1 MVSAIPGVRD
11 IGLLVFDGFQLLGAA
26 GPIAAFEMPTRGLS
40 PLPYRLKLYKLRGGP
55 VRASCGLSMMTE
67 ALPANLTLDTLVV
80 SGGDGTR
87 EAVSDEALLE
97 AIRDLSGRTR
107 RTCSVCSGSFVL
119 TAAGLL
125 KGRNATTRWRRSE
138 TFRRA
143 FPDTNLQVDRIY
155 VRDGKFWTS
164 AGITAGIDLAL
175 SLIEDDLGEDVAR
188 RAARELVVHQRRAGG
203 QSQFSVMQDVR
214 LASGR
219 LDELTGWVRTNL
231 AASLDVDT
239 IAARAAMSPR
249 NFARVFRAETG
260 ATPARFVEK
269 LRLEAAG
276 RSVETSTLPLQAIAA
291 ETGFGDQERMR
302 VAFVRAYG
310 QPPMVLRRQRRTNNL
325 FDKDFKYY
333 RKTMIDISYF
343 DNP

>member
-1 MVSAIPGVRD
+1 MVSAKARTHD
-11 IGLLVFDGFQLLGAA
+11 IGILVFDGFQLLDVA
-26 GPIAAFEMPTRGLS
+26 GPIGAFEMPMRGISPPPYHLTLYSLS
-40 PLPYRLKLYKLRGGP
+40 GGP
-55 VRASCGLSMMTE
+55 VRASCGLSMVTE
-67 ALPANLTLDTLVV
+67 VLPANLTLDTLVV
-80 SGGDGTR
+80 SGGEGTR
-87 EAVSDEALLE
+87 EAITDETLLE
-97 AIRDLSGRTR
+97 AIRDLSQRTQ

-119 TAAGLL
+119 AAAGLL
-125 KGRNATTRWRRSE
+125 TGRNATTHWRRSE
-138 TFRRA
+138 TFRRV
-143 FPDTNLQVDRIY
+143 FPDTNLQADRIY

-175 SLIEDDLGEDVAR
+175 ALIEDDLGEDVAR

-219 LDELTGWVRTNL
+219 FDELIGWVRTNL

-239 IAARAAMSPR
+239 MAAQAAMSPR

-269 LRLEAAG
+269 LRLEAA
-276 RSVETSTLPLQAIAA
+276 RQSVETTTLPLQAIAA
-291 ETGFGDQERMR
+291 ETGFGDPERMR

-310 QPPMVLRRQRRTNNL
+310 QPPMVLRRQGRTN
-325 FDKDFKYY
+325 
-333 RKTMIDISYF
+333 S
-343 DNP
+343 PV